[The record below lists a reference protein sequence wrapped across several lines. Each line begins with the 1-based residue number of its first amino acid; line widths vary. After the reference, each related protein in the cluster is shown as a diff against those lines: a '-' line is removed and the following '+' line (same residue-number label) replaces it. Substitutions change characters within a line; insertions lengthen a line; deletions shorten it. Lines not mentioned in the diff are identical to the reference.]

1 LSIKIFYD
9 EMDFRLKGWSQ
20 VKKIIEKVIS
30 EEGKNSGDL
39 YFILTDDKTV
49 RKINVEFLNH
59 NYYTDVISFN
69 NSWDDEISGEIYMSI
84 DTIKRNAV
92 NYNVSL
98 KEELVR
104 VLIHGVLHLCGYED
118 KNDIEKSEMTKRED
132 HWLDVYNSL

>member
-1 LSIKIFYD
+1 
-9 EMDFRLKGWSQ
+9 MDFRLKGWSQ
-20 VKKIIEKVIS
+20 VKRIIEKVIS